1 MFTHINANKGD
12 FANKV
17 LICGDPLRAKYIA
30 ETYLEN
36 YIEVCNKRGML
47 GYTGYYKGVRISI
60 MSHGMGIPSAGIYTY
75 ELYNDFDVDVIIRI
89 GTCGSITD
97 DVKVK
102 DIVLANDSFSISNY
116 VYESTKDTSK
126 IMKASEDIN
135 KIIEDEANSEG
146 INLVKTRVLT
156 SDNFYGESNMAEFAR
171 EKFDCGAVEMESFV
185 IFYNAKLFNKK
196 AACLLTVSDS
206 QIKND
211 LVLSAEEREKGLNEM
226 IVLAL
231 NSIIK
236 IGD

>member
-206 QIKND
+206 QIKTD